1 MMRLVRYCMG
11 AAMFG
16 IGLDELA
23 GFHDADW
30 PRLGLAHLVDQLA
43 ELNRSAQQAV
53 VERELLSRLKE
64 TQARRDPVQQLLA
77 QIEEQQQSNDNQI
90 AANELLRTDVHDLKT
105 GLEAV
110 EEHARLDLGLIKPNE
125 TFVQISTAPTTHTR
139 YNP

>member
-1 MMRLVRYCMG
+1 MKYFSQFML
-11 AAMFG
+11 
-16 IGLDELA
+16 LA
-23 GFHDADW
+23 LAIAVL
-30 PRLGLAHLVDQLA
+30 LGLQYQYWLGENGRVA
-43 ELNRSAQQAV
+43 S
-53 VERELLSRLKE
+53 K
-64 TQARRDPVQQLLA
+64 QLLA

-125 TFVQISTAPTTHTR
+125 TFVQISTAPTAHTR